1 MDLETW
7 FKIHTN
13 WRYVPHM
20 QLAHMQTLPF
30 SLPEQMSHSNMIK
43 LQLTVAVGLQLG
55 AVIEYM
61 VVAISKP
68 AVSNALVKENN

>member
-1 MDLETW
+1 
-7 FKIHTN
+7 
-13 WRYVPHM
+13 M

-30 SLPEQMSHSNMIK
+30 SLPEQMSHSKMIK

-55 AVIEYM
+55 VVMKYM

>member
-1 MDLETW
+1 
-7 FKIHTN
+7 
-13 WRYVPHM
+13 M
-20 QLAHMQTLPF
+20 QLAHVQTLPF
-30 SLPEQMSHSNMIK
+30 LLPEQMSHSKKMIK

-55 AVIEYM
+55 VVMKYM